1 MNPQTVMKF
10 MSALGTFR
18 SNHPKFV
25 SFVEMFLKM
34 GIDEGTIIEV
44 TITKPPEGPVTS
56 NLKVTESDIELF
68 RSLKDLRS

>member
-1 MNPQTVMKF
+1 MNPQTVMRL
-10 MSALGTFR
+10 MSSFATFR

-25 SFVEMFLKM
+25 SFAEMFLRK
-34 GIDEGTIIEV
+34 GIEEGTVIEV
-44 TITKPPEGPVTS
+44 TVTAPGEESVTS

>member
-1 MNPQTVMKF
+1 MNPQTVMRM
-10 MSALGTFR
+10 MSALNTFR

-25 SFVEMFLKM
+25 AFVEMLLKM
-34 GIDEGTIIEV
+34 GVEEGTIIEITV
-44 TITKPPEGPVTS
+44 TKPGEEPVTS